1 MGKPRARCVPNT
13 VGAEVRGTV
22 RLMND
27 TEKTFLKALLQ
38 APGTSGFETKPADV
52 YAAQAES
59 YGASVT
65 RDAYGNV
72 YASFGSGHKPKVML
86 AGHLDEIG
94 LIVTYIDKEG
104 FVYFKGVGGW
114 DAQQLVGQRVR
125 VVGYKGDL
133 LGVIGKKPIHLMEA
147 DDRKRVSQIDS
158 LWIDIGAKSGDEAKT
173 HVRAG
178 DFAVIEQPFVELL
191 NGRLVSKAIDNR
203 LGAYIVLEAARRA
216 AEANSSAEVVAVGTV
231 QEEIG
236 GVGAYIASHR
246 LEPDVAIAVDV
257 THATD
262 VPTVDVKR
270 EGEKP
275 FGSGPELAIGSYA
288 HRAVTSRLIETAEA
302 ESIPYSIGV
311 APAHT
316 YTDAD
321 DIAKNRGGVP
331 TAIVSIPNRYMHSP
345 NEMVDPED
353 IENVIRLIAAFIGGL
368 ERDVHFQQ

>member
-1 MGKPRARCVPNT
+1 
-13 VGAEVRGTV
+13 
-22 RLMND
+22 MND
-27 TEKTFLKALLQ
+27 TEKDFLKALLQ
-38 APGTSGFETKPADV
+38 APGTSGFEAKPADV
-52 YAAQAES
+52 YAAQAEH
-59 YGASVT
+59 YGADVS

-72 YASFGSGHKPKVML
+72 YASFGAGQKPKVML

-104 FVYFKGVGGW
+104 FIYFKGVGGW
-114 DAQQLVGQRVR
+114 DSQQLVGQRVR
-125 VVGYKGDL
+125 VVGHKGEL
-133 LGVIGKKPIHLMEA
+133 MGVIGKKPIHLMEA

-173 HVRAG
+173 YVRAG
-178 DFAVIEQPFVELL
+178 DFAVIEQPFLELL
-191 NGRLVSKAIDNR
+191 NGRIVSKAIDNR

-216 AEANSSAEVVAVGTV
+216 AEKGNAEVVAVGTV

-288 HRAVTSRLIETAEA
+288 HREVTRRLIETAEA
-302 ESIPYSIGV
+302 EGIPYSIGV

-368 ERDVHFQQ
+368 EADVAFRQ

>member
-1 MGKPRARCVPNT
+1 
-13 VGAEVRGTV
+13 
-22 RLMND
+22 MND
-27 TEKTFLKALLQ
+27 TEKDFLKALLQ
-38 APGTSGFETKPADV
+38 APGTSGFETQPADV
-52 YAAQAES
+52 YAKQAES

-72 YASFGSGHKPKVML
+72 YASFGAGQKPTVML

-104 FVYFKGVGGW
+104 FLYFKGVGGW
-114 DAQQLVGQRVR
+114 DSQQLVGQRVR
-125 VVGYKGDL
+125 VVGYRGEL
-133 LGVIGKKPIHLMEA
+133 VGVIGKKPIHLMEA
-147 DDRKRVSQIDS
+147 DDRKKVSSIDS
-158 LWIDIGAKSGDEAKT
+158 LWIDIGAKSGDEAKA

-178 DFAVIEQPFVELL
+178 DFAVIEQPFLELL
-191 NGRLVSKAIDNR
+191 NGRIVSKAIDNR

-216 AEANSSAEVVAVGTV
+216 AESGAEVVAVGTV

-236 GVGAYIASHR
+236 GIGAYIASHR

-262 VPTVDVKR
+262 VPSVDVKQ

-288 HRAVTSRLIETAEA
+288 HREVTSRLIETAEA
-302 ESIPYSIGV
+302 EGIPYSIGV

-368 ERDVHFQQ
+368 DGKVTFQQ

>member
-1 MGKPRARCVPNT
+1 
-13 VGAEVRGTV
+13 
-22 RLMND
+22 MNS
-27 TEKTFLKALLQ
+27 TEKDFLKALLL
-38 APGTSGFETKPADV
+38 APGTSGFENLPADV

-59 YGASVT
+59 YGAKVT

-72 YASFGSGHKPKVML
+72 YASFGSGGKPKVML

-104 FVYFKGVGGW
+104 FLYFKGVGGW
-114 DAQQLVGQRVR
+114 DSQQLVGQRVR
-125 VVGYKGDL
+125 VVGYKGEL
-133 LGVIGKKPIHLMEA
+133 IGVIGKKPIHLMES
-147 DDRKRVSQIDS
+147 DDRNKVSKIDS
-158 LWIDIGAKSGDEAKT
+158 LWIDIGAKTSDEAKT

-178 DFAVIEQPFVELL
+178 DFAVIEQPFLELL
-191 NGRLVSKAIDNR
+191 NGRIVSKAIDNR

-216 AEANSSAEVVAVGTV
+216 AQQGQAEVVAVGTV

-236 GVGAYIASHR
+236 GIGAYIASHR

-275 FGSGPELAIGSYA
+275 FGSGPELAFGSYA
-288 HRAVTSRLIETAEA
+288 HRGVTARLIETADA
-302 ESIPYSIGV
+302 EGIPYSIGV

-331 TAIVSIPNRYMHSP
+331 TAVVSIPNRYMHSP

-368 ERDVHFQQ
+368 GAEEAFTQ